1 MNNSVKTPLDNHN
14 DFDFIIVGA
23 GSAGCILANRL
34 TESGRYRVLLVEAGP
49 ADKNP
54 WIHVPIGYA
63 KTFFDPKCNWMY
75 NTEPDLGINNRSSYW
90 PRGKVLGGSSSI
102 NAMVFIRGQHA
113 DFDDWEIMGA
123 SGWGWADVLPYFKK
137 LENIES
143 GGDVNSDVLRGK
155 NGPISVSRIGD
166 SVHPTNRNFLA
177 GCAELGFPRNPDFNG
192 PSQEGVNHYQINTS
206 NGLRVSA
213 SRAYLRPAA
222 KRKNLQVVT
231 NAHVTRL
238 NFEGAACIGITYF
251 HKGSYHEVRAHREV
265 VLSAGSVN
273 TPQILQCSGI
283 GDQSLLG
290 ELGISVQHHAPLV
303 GENLQDHIGLSYF
316 FRSRVPTLNNEFTSM
331 TGCVR
336 AGLRYLLTRKG
347 PLSISVNHSGGF
359 VRSSP
364 ARARPNIQL
373 YFQPTS
379 YMNAPTGTRPMI
391 ALDKFAALSIGISQ
405 CRPTSRG
412 HIKIGSAD
420 PLVAPK
426 IVPNY
431 LSTEYDVN
439 EMIEG
444 VKLIRKIAGTDAMKK
459 IIVEEMVPGGKVL
472 SDEALIED
480 FRNRCGT
487 IFHPVS
493 TCAMGRNSD
502 SAVVDPRLKVYGV
515 NRLRIVDA
523 SIFPTV
529 TSGNTNAPVMMV
541 AEKASDMI
549 LEDQ

>member
-1 MNNSVKTPLDNHN
+1 MNNFEKPAVDNYG
-14 DFDFIIVGA
+14 DFDFIVVGA
-23 GSAGCILANRL
+23 GSAGCVVANRL

-54 WIHVPIGYA
+54 WIHIPIGYA
-63 KTFFDPKCNWMY
+63 KTYFDPRCNWMY
-75 NTEPDLGINNRSSYW
+75 HTEPDAGINNRSSYW

-113 DFDDWEIMGA
+113 DFDDWQKLGA
-123 SGWGWADVLPYFKK
+123 DGWGWADVLPYFKK
-137 LENIES
+137 LENIEPA
-143 GGDVNSDVLRGK
+143 GDADSDLLRGK
-155 NGPISVSRIGD
+155 HGPVSVSRIGD
-166 SVHPTNRNFLA
+166 SVHSTNHNFLS
-177 GCAELGFPRNPDFNG
+177 GCAELGFSRNPDFNG
-192 PSQEGVNHYQINTS
+192 SSQEGVNHYQINTFK
-206 NGLRVSA
+206 GRRVSA

-222 KRKNLQVVT
+222 KRKNLVVVT

-238 NFEGAACIGITYF
+238 NFEGTACIGISYV
-251 HKGSYHEVRAHREV
+251 HKGRYHQVRARREV

-283 GDQSLLG
+283 GDRALLG
-290 ELGISVQHHAPLV
+290 DYGIPVQHHSPLV

-316 FRSRVPTLNNEFTSM
+316 FRSRVPTLNNEFTSV

-347 PLSISVNHSGGF
+347 PLSISVNHAGGF

-364 ARARPNIQL
+364 ERARPNLQL

-391 ALDKFAALSIGISQ
+391 ALDKFAALSVGISQ

-431 LSTEYDVN
+431 LSTEYDIN
-439 EMIEG
+439 EMLEG
-444 VKLIRKIAGTDAMKK
+444 MKLIRKIAETDAMKK
-459 IIVEEMVPGGKVL
+459 IIVEEMVPGKDVL
-472 SDEALIED
+472 SDEQLMED

-493 TCAMGRNSD
+493 TCTMGRNPG

-515 NRLRIVDA
+515 DRLRVVDA

-529 TSGNTNAPVMMV
+529 TSGNTNAPAMMV